1 MAEKGVF
8 PRCQYGSF
16 DVTPYVATTY
26 GKRTAKTRFWYG
38 REANKCSNAPKPQ
51 LRRRDMMTTGTLLLV
66 LLAIALGDFDH

>member
-26 GKRTAKTRFWYG
+26 ETRRAKTRFWYG
-38 REANKCSNAPKPQ
+38 RGANKSDS
-51 LRRRDMMTTGTLLLV
+51 RRNPNYGDETMMTTGTLLLV
-66 LLAIALGDFDH
+66 LLAIALGDFDG